1 MAFGYDPQYSAFLR
15 AMGVEEQAI
24 RAQARQAGQ
33 LASRQVARQAP
44 LFDRRI
50 EKEGQAIRGD
60 QESRGVYNSGAT
72 ATRLAESRNDV
83 ELERA
88 EVQAALRD
96 QLMSL
101 QTDAAS
107 RVASLRRQALEGGLE
122 ARTRSTERAAQS
134 AYGNR
139 GSFYR

>member
-1 MAFGYDPQYSAFLR
+1 
-15 AMGVEEQAI
+15 MGVEEQAI
-24 RAQARQAGQ
+24 RAQVRQQGQ
-33 LASRQVARQAP
+33 LASRQVARQSP

-50 EKEGQAIRGD
+50 EREGQSIRND

-72 ATRLAESRNDV
+72 VTRLAESRNDV
-83 ELERA
+83 EAERA

-101 QTDAAS
+101 QTDAAT
-107 RVASLRRQALEGGLE
+107 RVASLRRQATEGGLE
-122 ARTRSTERAAQS
+122 ARTRNTERAAQS
-134 AYGNR
+134 RYGSG